1 MQQVFI
7 TGANRGIGLAFT
19 KEYLKRG
26 AKVFAACRDPER
38 AAALHDLVEQC
49 GAQIVVVP
57 LEVTDAAQIDQCYEA
72 VQAHTSSLDV
82 LINNAGI
89 LRQADDFTEIT
100 AEALMDSFAVNA
112 VAPLRIIQRF
122 VDLVAAGTNPR
133 IVNITGPTPPIT
145 KLSHRGNHIYLAS
158 RYASNALTKMV
169 ALDLADRGII
179 TIALWPGFIRT
190 DMNNNNPEAAL
201 PEEGIKPAVN
211 VIEGLTMEHNGCCL
225 LNDGRVYEW

>member
-7 TGANRGIGLAFT
+7 TGANRGIGLALT
-19 KEYLKRG
+19 REYLNRG
-26 AKVFAACRDPER
+26 AKVFAACRDPEH
-38 AAALHDLVEQC
+38 ATALHDLVDQC
-49 GAQIVVVP
+49 GDQIVIIP
-57 LEVTDAAQIDQCYEA
+57 LEVTDAASIEAAHKA
-72 VQAHTSSLDV
+72 VQTHTSSLDV

-89 LRQADDFTEIT
+89 LWPADDFTQVT

-122 VDLVAAGTNPR
+122 AEMVAAGTTPR
-133 IVNITGPTPPIT
+133 IVNITGPTPPIS
-145 KLSHRGNHIYLAS
+145 KLSHRGNYIYLTS

-179 TIALWPGFIRT
+179 TVALWPGFIQT
-190 DMNNNNPEAAL
+190 DMNNHNPEAAL
-201 PEEGIKPAVN
+201 PEEGIIPAVN
-211 VIEGLTMEHNGCCL
+211 VIEGLTLEHNGCCL